1 MKEGWICP
9 RCGKVNAP
17 FAFQCACEA
26 DKQTTNAMSDDDLCP
41 CGGLH
46 DWVCLDGDRASSSS
60 AFPSPRVVLARCS
73 KCGQIKTFDVA
84 W

>member
-17 FAFQCACEA
+17 FAFQCICEA
-26 DKQTTNAMSDDDLCP
+26 NKQTTNAMSDDELCP

-46 DWVCLDGDRASSSS
+46 DWVYLDGTGASSSS
-60 AFPSPRVVLARCS
+60 TFQCPRIGWARCS
-73 KCGQIKTFDVA
+73 KYGEMKTFDVA

>member
-17 FAFQCACEA
+17 FMGWCDCKPEEQA
-26 DKQTTNAMSDDDLCP
+26 TNVVDEQCP

-46 DWVCLDGDRASSSS
+46 DWVCLDGIGMMKE
-60 AFPSPRVVLARCS
+60 PRVIFARCS
-73 KCGQIKTFDVA
+73 KCGNMKTFNVG

>member
-17 FAFQCACEA
+17 FAFQCTCEA
-26 DKQTTNAMSDDDLCP
+26 DKQTTNAMPDDDLCP

-46 DWVCLDGDRASSSS
+46 DWHLEDGAGSNIT
-60 AFPSPRVVLARCS
+60 RVVLGRCS
-73 KCGQIKTFDVA
+73 KCHTMRTFDIIR
-84 W
+84 

>member
-17 FAFQCACEA
+17 FMGWCDCKPEEEQVTNTA
-26 DKQTTNAMSDDDLCP
+26 DEQCP

-46 DWVCLDGDRASSSS
+46 DWVLLDGNGDYYTSSG
-60 AFPSPRVVLARCS
+60 FIFKRCS
-73 KCGQIKTFDVA
+73 KCGKGKVINFT
-84 W
+84 

>member
-17 FAFQCACEA
+17 FIGSCDCKLKEQTANTDDEQC
-26 DKQTTNAMSDDDLCP
+26 QY
-41 CGGLH
+41 GGLH
-46 DWVCLDGDRASSSS
+46 NWVYLDGIGTSLTSTRI
-60 AFPSPRVVLARCS
+60 VLARCS
-73 KCGQIKTFDVA
+73 KCGEMKTFDVI